1 MSKCRE
7 GGKEAFAMTQSGG
20 GPRLR
25 PREPE
30 EWVCYVS
37 VWESEGLI

>member
-1 MSKCRE
+1 MSKRRD
-7 GGKEAFAMTQSGG
+7 GGTEAFAMTQSRDGQE
-20 GPRLR
+20 LR

>member
-1 MSKCRE
+1 MSKRRE
-7 GGKEAFAMTQSGG
+7 GGTEAFAMTQSGG